1 LPPWYLEKCND
12 EDDSVRGEDDD
23 GGYRGYEAEWE
34 EELLAHNSKNIRQP
48 F

>member
-1 LPPWYLEKCND
+1 MMKMIVFV
-12 EDDSVRGEDDD
+12 VRMIDD

-34 EELLAHNSKNIRQP
+34 EEVFAHNSKNIRQP